1 MERYSLTSA
10 GRFNIAH
17 QQRAWIRVSTRDVE
31 REARWGLL
39 APWRGHGGKR
49 GPMVF
54 AADEATIAATPML
67 RNARAKR
74 RCLVLADGWFAWRAI
89 DNADRGTRN
98 TARSRDSR
106 SSKKRQ
112 PYWIHAPGPIA
123 FAGLVAT
130 HADDGVESF
139 AIVMVPASGIVL
151 DAVARVA
158 RPFAAPSAAPFA
170 APNAAMMPAIVD
182 ESWLA
187 SPELV
192 TPSLDGWRVDAV
204 SSHVDDPAHDDA
216 ACVVPLGNPAQGE
229 LF

>member
-1 MERYSLTSA
+1 MPTRTVAPIVHVMERYSLTSA

-17 QQRAWIRVSTRDVE
+17 EQRAVIRTKDGE

-54 AADEATIAATPML
+54 SADEATIAATPML

-74 RCLVLADGWFAWRAI
+74 RCLVLADGWFVWRSF
-89 DNADRGTRN
+89 DKKGG
-98 TARSRDSR
+98 
-106 SSKKRQ
+106 KKRQ
-112 PYWIHAPGPIA
+112 AYWIHGPTPVA
-123 FAGLVAT
+123 FAGVLAT

-139 AIVMVPASGIVL
+139 AIVVMNGIGADPADGG
-151 DAVARVA
+151 RVA
-158 RPFAAPSAAPFA
+158 PTMPTMPTMPF
-170 APNAAMMPAIVD
+170 MPAIVD
-182 ESWLA
+182 GAWLS
-187 SPELV
+187 SPELILSPM
-192 TPSLDGWRVDAV
+192 TGWRVDAV
-204 SSHVDDPAHDDA
+204 STRVDDAARDDA

>member
-1 MERYSLTSA
+1 MERYSLTTA

-17 QQRAWIRVSTRDVE
+17 QQRAPIRTRDGE

-54 AADEATIAATPML
+54 GADEATITATPML
-67 RNARAKR
+67 RTARAKR
-74 RCLVLADGWFAWRAI
+74 RCLVHADGWFAWRAI
-89 DNADRGTRN
+89 G
-98 TARSRDSR
+98 
-106 SSKKRQ
+106 KKRR
-112 PYWIHAPGPIA
+112 PYWIHAPAPVV
-123 FAGLVAT
+123 FAGVVAT

-139 AIVMVPASGIVL
+139 AIVMVPAVGIVAPIA
-151 DAVARVA
+151 AV
-158 RPFAAPSAAPFA
+158 
-170 APNAAMMPAIVD
+170 MPAVVD
-182 ESWLA
+182 EAWLA

-192 TPSLDGWRVDAV
+192 VRGLVGWRADAV
-204 SSHVDDPAHDDA
+204 SSRVDDTAHDDA